1 MSNNTASLFEKCLD
15 IDCEDAIKEIFLI
28 RINNFS
34 ECISLKKLIGHTK
47 PRRNTEM
54 GQFFSKVFS
63 NFSLRLEKYYLR
75 MRKYSNSI
83 AQHAADCKY
92 PLACTI
98 RSAFKDGF
106 VRNKLKK
113 RISSS
118 DFQ

>member
-1 MSNNTASLFEKCLD
+1 MYIVKKIDWSYKTDVNT
-15 IDCEDAIKEIFLI
+15 
-28 RINNFS
+28 
-34 ECISLKKLIGHTK
+34 G
-47 PRRNTEM
+47 M